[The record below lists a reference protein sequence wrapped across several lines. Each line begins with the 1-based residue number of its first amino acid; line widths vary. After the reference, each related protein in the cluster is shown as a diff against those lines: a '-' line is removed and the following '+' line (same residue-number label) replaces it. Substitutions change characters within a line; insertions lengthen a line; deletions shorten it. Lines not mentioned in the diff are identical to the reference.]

1 MGRIQIFWGLYW
13 TPPILADYHVVSV
26 PDEWAG
32 SVLASALVF
41 KANVSLAEA
50 TVKDLRFNKRSS

>member
-1 MGRIQIFWGLYW
+1 MLGLYW

-32 SVLASALVF
+32 SVLAQTRLVF

-50 TVKDLRFNKRSS
+50 TVKGLRLNKRSS